1 MKVPRILHDFSNAF
15 HDSGHECYLV
25 GGAVRNMIA
34 GFEVTDYDF
43 ATDALPEE
51 VMKLFK
57 RVIPTGIK
65 HGTVTVLFRHHKF
78 EVTTYRTEGTYS
90 DGRRPDTIEYLPSIE
105 EDLKR
110 RDFSIN
116 SLALN
121 LHTGELLDLHGGRE
135 DIKNGLIRAIGTPD
149 ERFKEDPLRIMRAC
163 RFAAQLDF
171 SIEEHTFDAAARL
184 SDRIRSVS
192 AERIRDEFEKILL
205 SDIPSKGIHSMD
217 RTGILD
223 IIIPE
228 MSEGK
233 GVLQKGFHDFDV
245 FTHSLYSC
253 DSAPKD
259 LIVRLAALFHDIGKP
274 RAISYDE
281 EGIPSFHRH
290 EQLSAAM
297 TRRILDRL
305 KFPRS
310 VERTVIHLIEQHM
323 FHYQD
328 QWSDSAVRRFVSRVG
343 KESIGRLFQL
353 RIADAEGMSERRM
366 HPYKL
371 DELKVRV
378 DEVITKDNAFTVKDL
393 AVDGNDL
400 ARDAGVPKGPEMGV
414 VLDFLLE
421 SVLDDPELNTRE
433 KLIDI
438 ARRYYESHVAVE

>member
-1 MKVPRILHDFSNAF
+1 MKIPKILHDFGDTF
-15 HDSGHECYLV
+15 HDAGRECYLV
-25 GGAVRNMIA
+25 GGAIRNMIA

-43 ATDALPEE
+43 ATDARPEE

-65 HGTVTVLFRHHKF
+65 HGTVTVLFRHQKF

-105 EDLKR
+105 EDLGR

-116 SLALN
+116 SLALD
-121 LHTGELLDLHGGRE
+121 LYTGELLDLHGGRE
-135 DIKNGLIRAIGTPD
+135 DIQKGFIRAIGDPD
-149 ERFKEDPLRIMRAC
+149 ARFEEDPLRIMRAC

-171 SIEEHTFDAAARL
+171 SIEPRTFEAATRL
-184 SDRIRSVS
+184 SGRIRSVS

-205 SDIPSKGIHSMD
+205 SEIPSKGIISMD
-217 RTGILD
+217 ATGILA

-233 GVLQKGFHDFDV
+233 GLEQKGFHDFDV
-245 FTHSLYSC
+245 FTHSLYAC

-259 LIVRLAALFHDIGKP
+259 LTVRLAALFHDIGKP
-274 RAISYDE
+274 RSVSYDE

-290 EQLSAAM
+290 EQLSADM
-297 TRRILDRL
+297 TREILDRL

-310 VERTVIHLIEQHM
+310 VERSVIHLIEQHM

-328 QWSDSAVRRFVSRVG
+328 QWSDSAVRRFISRVG
-343 KESIGRLFQL
+343 RESIGKLFQL
-353 RIADAEGMSERRM
+353 RMADAEGMSESRV

-371 DELKVRV
+371 EELKRRV
-378 DEVITKDNAFTVKDL
+378 DKVITEDNAFTVKDL

-421 SVLDDPELNTRE
+421 SVLDDPGLNTRE
-433 KLIDI
+433 QLIEI
-438 ARRYYESHVAVE
+438 AGKYYDRHVAVK

>member
-1 MKVPRILHDFSNAF
+1 MKIPKILHDFGDVF
-15 HDSGHECYLV
+15 QDSGHECFLV
-25 GGAVRNMIA
+25 GGAIRNMIA

-121 LHTGELLDLHGGRE
+121 LHTGKLLDLHRGRE
-135 DIKNGLIRAIGTPD
+135 DIRNGLIRAIGTPD
-149 ERFKEDPLRIMRAC
+149 ERFEEDPLRIMRAC

-171 SIEEHTFDAAARL
+171 SIEDQTFDAAARL
-184 SDRIRSVS
+184 SGRVRSVS

-217 RTGILD
+217 STGILD
-223 IIIPE
+223 IIVPE

-245 FTHSLYSC
+245 FTHSLYAC

-274 RAISYDE
+274 RAICYDE

-297 TRRILDRL
+297 TRIILDRL

-310 VERTVIHLIEQHM
+310 VERSVIHLIEQHM

-328 QWSDSAVRRFVSRVG
+328 EWSDSAIRRFVSRVG
-343 KESIGRLFQL
+343 KDSIGRLFQL
-353 RIADAEGMSERRM
+353 RMADAEGMSERRM

-371 DELKVRV
+371 DELKGRV
-378 DEVITKDNAFTVKDL
+378 DKVITKDNAFTVKDL

-400 ARDAGVPKGPEMGV
+400 ARGAGVPKGPEMGV

-433 KLIDI
+433 KLIEI
-438 ARRYYESHVAVE
+438 ARRFYNRHVAVE